1 LNDLHVL
8 SLIYWFIHSKIDLI
22 AICWIEANLMEE
34 KERRNLFFLVN
45 LELISYLCPDLDGA

>member
-1 LNDLHVL
+1 
-8 SLIYWFIHSKIDLI
+8 
-22 AICWIEANLMEE
+22 MEE